1 MTHKWI
7 NISRFKIGGRKIFFG
22 SLSYDYMWY
31 ICIYFSG
38 FFCMY
43 LFLRNIYTE
52 LNCELLIFE
61 FVLFWMLDPSAK
73 KNNKD
78 RAASQLLL
86 DSTGPNQISDTN
98 LTILLTIRALQVTG
112 WSGYGPVNFDQY
124 HVKNSVLYCLPRSS
138 YPLYIVSYY
147 KKWMTV
153 SYYIK

>member
-31 ICIYFSG
+31 ICIYFS
-38 FFCMY
+38 FF
-43 LFLRNIYTE
+43 FLHVFVSQKYIYWTK
-52 LNCELLIFE
+52 LWIIDIWICF
-61 FVLFWMLDPSAK
+61 FWMLDPSAK

-138 YPLYIVSYY
+138 YPLYIVSFY

>member
-1 MTHKWI
+1 
-7 NISRFKIGGRKIFFG
+7 
-22 SLSYDYMWY
+22 
-31 ICIYFSG
+31 
-38 FFCMY
+38 MY

-61 FVLFWMLDPSAK
+61 FVFFWMLDPSAK

-112 WSGYGPVNFDQY
+112 
-124 HVKNSVLYCLPRSS
+124 
-138 YPLYIVSYY
+138 
-147 KKWMTV
+147 
-153 SYYIK
+153 